1 MKNNINQCF
10 LIIMFLL
17 SVCNCFGQNGISI
30 GSGSVPDNSAVLDL
44 QSTTKGFL
52 PPKMSSLQR
61 KAITS
66 PAAGLIVFDTDLSQ
80 LYLYD
85 GISWQPLVG
94 GGSTNA
100 LFPNQVSPPV
110 ADQKSYAQFGI
121 DVDIYGNYAVIGASG
136 VNNGTILNT
145 GAVYVYKKS
154 TTGAWL
160 QVAKLYASDSQ
171 SGAYFG
177 VSVAIHGN
185 YIVVGS
191 PAKTVSGFSGAGKIY
206 VFVKGTGDS
215 WTEQTNFTKTGTIAT
230 NDYFGYNVD
239 ISTTTA
245 SGPAIIAG
253 CPYADIGGTDRG
265 AAFTYRFNGTTWVYV
280 QTLIP
285 IDVAVSDYFGY
296 NVTIDGDYC
305 AVSAPY
311 QDNTTSYLDV
321 GAIYIFVSGGGVWTQ
336 QQKLSAGY
344 PTSSLLG
351 FSLDLEGDKLAAG
364 APLATPYSNTTA
376 QVSVYQRSGATWST
390 LTNLYLYQGQGFDV
404 KNDFGISVALDGGN
418 LLISLPAGYISHSG
432 SSTSYSYKMGYVAV
446 YKFIGSGYS
455 FQKIIND
462 NDPLPPS
469 YSNFFGNAVSSSNG
483 NYIIGIPGKV
493 VNGNYNVGTIAFGFL
508 E

>member
-1 MKNNINQCF
+1 MKNQCF
-10 LIIMFLL
+10 LMVMFLL
-17 SVCNCFGQNGISI
+17 SMCNCFGQNGISI
-30 GSGSVPDNSAVLDL
+30 GSGSVPDNSAILDL
-44 QSTTKGFL
+44 QSTTKGFI

-100 LFPNQVSPPV
+100 LFPNQVSPPA

-121 DVDIYGNYAVIGASG
+121 DVDIYGNYAVIGAPG

-145 GAVYVYKKS
+145 GAIYVYKKS
-154 TTGAWL
+154 TAGSWL

-171 SGAYFG
+171 LGAYFG
-177 VSVAIHGN
+177 ASVAINGN

-191 PAKTVSGFSGAGKIY
+191 PAKNVSSFSGAGKIY
-206 VFVKGTGDS
+206 VFVKGTGDT

-245 SGPAIIAG
+245 SGPAIIVG

-265 AAFTYRFNGTTWVYV
+265 AAFTYRFNGTAWVYV

-285 IDVAVSDYFGY
+285 IDIAVSDYFGY

-311 QDNTTSYLDV
+311 QDNTASFIDV

-336 QQKLSAGY
+336 QQKLSGY
-344 PTSSLLG
+344 TASSLLG
-351 FSLDLEGDKLAAG
+351 FSLSLQGDKLAAG
-364 APLATPYSNTTA
+364 APLAIPYINTTA
-376 QVSVYQRSGATWST
+376 QVSVYQRSGASWST
-390 LTNLYLYQGQGFDV
+390 LTYLYLNQVQGFDV
-404 KNDFGISVALDGGN
+404 KNYFGISVALDGEN
-418 LLISLPAGYISHSG
+418 LLISLPGGYLSHSG
-432 SSTSYSYKMGYVAV
+432 GSNYYQYKAGYVAV
-446 YKFIGSGYS
+446 YKFIGSGY
-455 FQKIIND
+455 FLQKIIND
-462 NDPLPPS
+462 NDPIPPGN
-469 YSNFFGNAVSSSNG
+469 SNFFGNAVSSSNG

-493 VNGNYNVGTIAFGFL
+493 VNGYNNVGTVALGFL